1 MGCLRCRATVVPKTE
16 ASGRRVARKWFLRIG
31 RSTFCREVHPGRPG
45 GYGLRPSEMSFAEFE
60 VYAGRLAFAS
70 RRSPT
75 WFHSCLPAPPDSGW
89 SRPHVRLRKGRPV
102 SHLRVT
108 RVAPVM
114 LDDSILSRKDSLAR
128 SDSVR
133 SQRAGQRQAAV
144 AVLMRIYREHSGCR
158 ATHAR

>member
-1 MGCLRCRATVVPKTE
+1 MGCLRCRATVVRKTE
-16 ASGRRVARKWFLRIG
+16 ASGRRVAKMVPPDWPFDILSGSSSGSAKRLRTEALG
-31 RSTFCREVHPGRPG
+31 DE
-45 GYGLRPSEMSFAEFE
+45 FAEFE
-60 VYAGRLAFAS
+60 VYPGRLAFAS

-102 SHLRVT
+102 SQLRVT